1 MAKHGLGKGLN
12 ALMADKSA
20 SETPDPGD
28 VSTVAIEKIV
38 PNKWQPRQ
46 TFDPEA
52 LDELVASIQTHGI
65 LQPLVVRQADLGYEL
80 IAGERR
86 LRASKLAG
94 ISEVPIRVIDVDNQA
109 ALELAIIE
117 NVQREDLNPVEEA
130 ESYQV
135 LAEQFNLTQE
145 EIAKRVGKS
154 RAGIANCLRLLG
166 LPPEVQEML
175 ASGELSAGHAKV
187 LLSLGS
193 KSEMSRLAKVIVDGG
208 MSIQELETLLSR
220 FRSPE

>member
-94 ISEVPIRVIDVDNQA
+94 ISEVPIRVIDRANSG
-109 ALELAIIE
+109 IE
-117 NVQREDLNPVEEA
+117 GGDTLSNG
-130 ESYQV
+130 
-135 LAEQFNLTQE
+135 
-145 EIAKRVGKS
+145 VG
-154 RAGIANCLRLLG
+154 
-166 LPPEVQEML
+166 
-175 ASGELSAGHAKV
+175 
-187 LLSLGS
+187 
-193 KSEMSRLAKVIVDGG
+193 
-208 MSIQELETLLSR
+208 
-220 FRSPE
+220 